1 MKSPEAPP
9 RFAKWILA
17 WLQYYSETHLMQG
30 DFDDE
35 FRLRSLANERPG
47 AVLWYWGQVLYALLA
62 NAKRKISSGGVMLR
76 NYVTITS
83 RIIRRHKL
91 FSFINIA
98 GLAAGIA
105 CCILISV
112 WVRHEQGVNR
122 FHEKIDRLYLVR
134 DRILAGDAKQEISG
148 TPPMLGPALLSEYP
162 EVLGMARLFNWQ
174 PELLMKS
181 GDDVFRQKVQFSDPS
196 LFDLFTFLIVK
207 GEQPR
212 ESMGPS
218 EMIISEELARRLFGA
233 RDPIGRNI
241 TIDNRVMMTV
251 SGVMK
256 DIPANSTLRFDA
268 WAPLKT
274 VTQVIGRPDFLN
286 DWGNLAFR
294 TYVELREGA
303 VPESFSAKISGRI
316 NRANPSGSVEPFV
329 YPFKDYYMKLLEQGK
344 KVRMF
349 SLIAILILLMAC
361 INFANL
367 STARSERRA
376 KEVGIRKVAGA
387 RRSLLVR
394 QFLGES
400 VLYAILSLAVAVSV
414 AVAFLP
420 VFRKLTGLEIAAGTV
435 WTAAPWPTILVMTLL
450 AGLVSGIY
458 PAFILSSLTPARTVK
473 GDPQLVCGRGIFRK
487 ALVLVQFSLSILF
500 IIGSV
505 VISAQIR
512 FMKTRNPGYS
522 RDSVLYFPI
531 QGEVAKSYSM
541 VKTELLK
548 NPAIEH
554 ISVVTDTPLYIG
566 SIVVSG
572 EWEGRNPNTN
582 PQLTFFGVD
591 HDFLATFDIDL
602 VQGRFFGPDILPQSR
617 EVVINETLA
626 TLVGKKDV
634 VGSQITS
641 LDRTFNIIGVVK
653 DFNFRPLDQYLEP
666 LVMFHDDQIMPF
678 RYMFV
683 KVRPDGISR
692 TIASLKDAGNRFKL
706 DAPLEYKFLDEE
718 AAAQYE
724 AEERLRGLVSAFM
737 ALAIFISSLGLF
749 GLSVFMV
756 ERRVR
761 EIGIRKIL
769 GASAFRVTA
778 LLSMNILKWVL
789 VANAIAWPVGYLFMS
804 RWLRNFAFH
813 IDLNFWIFALS
824 AGILFVIGI
833 GTVSV
838 QTLRAASANPARS
851 LRHE

>member
-1 MKSPEAPP
+1 M
-9 RFAKWILA
+9 
-17 WLQYYSETHLMQG
+17 
-30 DFDDE
+30 
-35 FRLRSLANERPG
+35 
-47 AVLWYWGQVLYALLA
+47 
-62 NAKRKISSGGVMLR
+62 
-76 NYVTITS
+76 
-83 RIIRRHKL
+83 
-91 FSFINIA
+91 
-98 GLAAGIA
+98 
-105 CCILISV
+105 
-112 WVRHEQGVNR
+112 
-122 FHEKIDRLYLVR
+122 
-134 DRILAGDAKQEISG
+134 
-148 TPPMLGPALLSEYP
+148 
-162 EVLGMARLFNWQ
+162 
-174 PELLMKS
+174 
-181 GDDVFRQKVQFSDPS
+181 
-196 LFDLFTFLIVK
+196 
-207 GEQPR
+207 
-212 ESMGPS
+212 
-218 EMIISEELARRLFGA
+218 
-233 RDPIGRNI
+233 
-241 TIDNRVMMTV
+241 
-251 SGVMK
+251 
-256 DIPANSTLRFDA
+256 
-268 WAPLKT
+268 
-274 VTQVIGRPDFLN
+274 
-286 DWGNLAFR
+286 
-294 TYVELREGA
+294 
-303 VPESFSAKISGRI
+303 
-316 NRANPSGSVEPFV
+316 
-329 YPFKDYYMKLLEQGK
+329 
-344 KVRMF
+344 
-349 SLIAILILLMAC
+349 
-361 INFANL
+361 
-367 STARSERRA
+367 
-376 KEVGIRKVAGA
+376 
-387 RRSLLVR
+387 
-394 QFLGES
+394 
-400 VLYAILSLAVAVSV
+400 
-414 AVAFLP
+414 
-420 VFRKLTGLEIAAGTV
+420 
-435 WTAAPWPTILVMTLL
+435 
-450 AGLVSGIY
+450 
-458 PAFILSSLTPARTVK
+458 
-473 GDPQLVCGRGIFRK
+473 
-487 ALVLVQFSLSILF
+487 
-500 IIGSV
+500 
-505 VISAQIR
+505 
-512 FMKTRNPGYS
+512 
-522 RDSVLYFPI
+522 
-531 QGEVAKSYSM
+531 AKSYSM

-602 VQGRFFGPDILPQSR
+602 VQGRFFGPNILPQSR

-824 AGILFVIGI
+824 AGILFVIGL